1 MIDPTSSVRLLEGD
15 CRELLK
21 TLPSDSVDLIFT
33 SPPYADNRKK
43 TYGGIPPEQYVEW
56 FLPTASELKR
66 VLKPSGS
73 FILNIKEKI
82 VQGERSTYVI
92 DLILA
97 LRQQGW
103 LQIEEYIWH
112 KKNAVPGK
120 WPNRFRDAWER
131 LLHFAKSRQIAM
143 YQDAVR
149 VPVGDWGKTRLK
161 HLSEDDKKRRTYQ
174 TQSNFGVN
182 RSHWVDKDTVYPTNV
197 LHLATECGNKKH
209 SAVFPESL
217 PEWFVKLFT
226 MPGDMV
232 LDPFLGSGTT
242 GAVCHRLNRR
252 FIGMEIMPEY
262 ISIAR
267 DRIFSVTQPPT
278 RL

>member
-43 TYGGIPPEQYVEW
+43 TYGGVPPDKYVEW

-97 LRQQGW
+97 MRQQGW

-131 LLHFAKSRQIAM
+131 LLHFSKSRQIAI

-161 HLSEDDKKRRTYQ
+161 HLSEDDKKRRSYQ
-174 TQSNFGVN
+174 TRSNFGVN
-182 RSHWVDKDTVYPTNV
+182 RSHWVGKETVSPTNV

-242 GAVCHRLNRR
+242 GAVCRRLNRR